1 MWLSRGKVS
10 GCGNRGRSHV
20 RQREALGGDRHG
32 RRCSAAGGPRPTP
45 GSGLDGLGWASA
57 LRVSGAAPLG
67 SSSEP
72 RLDNEKSPLPWISF
86 GLCLGPVCHAAR
98 EAVGTRQATGM
109 NPGTTS
115 GDTAGL
121 WLSVTLPCAA
131 SPASQDPGAAGKGG
145 ALTGAAIRAT
155 KLHTVG
161 GCLTLLTH
169 GD

>member
-1 MWLSRGKVS
+1 MVTEVAATSASERPSAGT
-10 GCGNRGRSHV
+10 GM
-20 RQREALGGDRHG
+20 GGAAP
-32 RRCSAAGGPRPTP
+32 RRAAP
-45 GSGLDGLGWASA
+45 GSGPNGLGWASA

-169 GD
+169 GA

>member
-1 MWLSRGKVS
+1 MAFTQKGEWLWKP
-10 GCGNRGRSHV
+10 RSQP
-20 RQREALGGDRHG
+20 RPPAR
-32 RRCSAAGGPRPTP
+32 GPRQGPAWEAAP
-45 GSGLDGLGWASA
+45 GSGPNGLGWASA

-98 EAVGTRQATGM
+98 EAVGTRQATGT

-145 ALTGAAIRAT
+145 ALTGA
-155 KLHTVG
+155 VG
-161 GCLTLLTH
+161 A
-169 GD
+169 

>member
-45 GSGLDGLGWASA
+45 GSGPDGLGWASA

-72 RLDNEKSPLPWISF
+72 WLDNEKSPLPWISF

-98 EAVGTRQATGM
+98 EAVGTRQATGT

-115 GDTAGL
+115 GDTRRAVA
-121 WLSVTLPCAA
+121 LSHTPLCCFSCFTGPRGCREGR
-131 SPASQDPGAAGKGG
+131 GAYWGC
-145 ALTGAAIRAT
+145 
-155 KLHTVG
+155 

-169 GD
+169 GA

>member
-1 MWLSRGKVS
+1 MVTEVAATSASERPSAGT
-10 GCGNRGRSHV
+10 GM
-20 RQREALGGDRHG
+20 GGAAP
-32 RRCSAAGGPRPTP
+32 RRAAP
-45 GSGLDGLGWASA
+45 GSGPNGLGWASA

-86 GLCLGPVCHAAR
+86 GLCLGPVCHAAW
-98 EAVGTRQATGM
+98 EAVGTRQATGT

-131 SPASQDPGAAGKGG
+131 ISSFTGPRGCREGRGAYWGC
-145 ALTGAAIRAT
+145 
-155 KLHTVG
+155 

-169 GD
+169 GA